1 MPRPYREVESCHGII
16 CLKSDVKSKYLYWT
30 GHSLFVTF
38 PSVCL
43 EQWVH
48 LRHCGISWWQQVNLF
63 KINIERIILF
73 QQRKAHYIQLCNL
86 NYQRKESLCQ
96 LCNLNKLTIQQWNL
110 YWWRTDHCMSLSFT
124 LITED
129 SVPMKFGQAF
139 YWATVVGNPQ
149 NPRCSTKIKVMPTAD
164 QLKMVHT

>member
-1 MPRPYREVESCHGII
+1 MENGS
-16 CLKSDVKSKYLYWT
+16 LY
-30 GHSLFVTF
+30 VT
-38 PSVCL
+38 V
-43 EQWVH
+43 
-48 LRHCGISWWQQVNLF
+48 
-63 KINIERIILF
+63 
-73 QQRKAHYIQLCNL
+73 
-86 NYQRKESLCQ
+86 
-96 LCNLNKLTIQQWNL
+96 
-110 YWWRTDHCMSLSFT
+110 SFT